1 MVHGVHE
8 MKHMRM
14 RIADQAENAPPHL
27 PWLTDA
33 YMHGRMVN
41 LAQKIVRL
49 LDRLG
54 LTQLQA
60 AEKIGVNQSTV
71 NRWTKGADIKPE
83 NLIALATLA
92 GQTVDDFLMSESVD
106 PTITEAEA
114 NARLAEDLKA
124 IGAIDPVE
132 RKDLED
138 LVRKRAAAARERS
151 GRAG

>member
-1 MVHGVHE
+1 
-8 MKHMRM
+8 M
-14 RIADQAENAPPHL
+14 RIADQAENAFSHL
-27 PWLTDA
+27 PWSTDA

-124 IGAIDPVE
+124 IGAVDPVE
-132 RKDLED
+132 RKDLEE

-151 GRAG
+151 ERAG

>member
-1 MVHGVHE
+1 
-8 MKHMRM
+8 M
-14 RIADQAENAPPHL
+14 RIADQAENALPHL

-83 NLIALATLA
+83 NLVALATLA

-124 IGAIDPVE
+124 IGAVDPVE
-132 RKDLED
+132 RKDLEE

-151 GRAG
+151 ERAG